1 MRKLIRVAS
10 PLMKAKLPISGQ
22 TQLFENF
29 GFSSSVIG
37 PKGGD
42 ISGYVFPGIACTD
55 EVRGLITQDAPVAI
69 GVSGGKDSGAAALAT
84 VQYLD
89 QMGHKGARLLIHSDL
104 GRVEWEQSIRICEKL
119 AQQLGLELVVVQWK
133 QGDMVDRWRK
143 RWQDNTVRYANLD
156 LVKLLLPWSTSGM
169 RFCTSELKTSIISQY
184 LTTRFP
190 AQTILSVTGIR
201 RQESSERQKKPVA
214 SWSNDLS
221 RTPRNS
227 PPTAGMNW
235 NPIIEWKHTDV
246 WALHHHYNLPIHEA
260 YTQYNMSR
268 VSCAFC
274 ILAGQTDLLNA
285 ATYMGNRL
293 AYSLLVDLEIESSFS
308 FKEGHWLADIKPV
321 WLSEPQQAGLVE
333 AKRKSKERQRIEAA
347 IPTHLLYE
355 KGWPV
360 VMPTPA
366 EARLLAS
373 VRNQI
378 ADLLDLSI
386 HYNEQDTILDRYQFL
401 MTEKERKKAQQNESG
416 GASGHQAPEQLT
428 PLFVY
433 SH

>member
-1 MRKLIRVAS
+1 MRKLIRVPS
-10 PLMKAKLPISGQ
+10 PLMKAKLSISGQ

-29 GFSSSVIG
+29 GFSSSIIG

-42 ISGYVFPGIACTD
+42 ISGYIFPGIACTD
-55 EVRGLITQDAPVAI
+55 EVKGLISQDAPVAI
-69 GVSGGKDSGAAALAT
+69 GISGGKDSGAAALAT

-89 QMGHKGARLLIHSDL
+89 QMGHKGPRLLIHSDL
-104 GRVEWEQSIRICEKL
+104 GRVEWEQSIRICERL

-133 QGDMVDRWRK
+133 QGDMIDRWRK

-190 AQTILSVTGIR
+190 GQTILSVTGIR

-227 PPTAGMNW
+227 PPTGGMNW
-235 NPIIEWKHTDV
+235 NPIIEWKHTDI
-246 WALHHHYNLPIHEA
+246 WALHHKYNLPIHEA
-260 YTQYNMSR
+260 YTQHNMSR
-268 VSCAFC
+268 VSCAYC

-285 ATYMGNRL
+285 TTYTGNRL
-293 AYSLLVDLEIESSFS
+293 AFSLLVDLEIESSFS
-308 FKEGHWLADIKPV
+308 FKDGHWLADIKPA
-321 WLSEPQQAGLVE
+321 WLSETQQADLVK
-333 AKRKSKERQRIEAA
+333 AKRRNKERERIEAA
-347 IPTHLLYE
+347 IPAHLLYE

-360 VMPTPA
+360 VMPTQA

-378 ADLLDLSI
+378 AALLELSI
-386 HYNEQDTILDRYQFL
+386 RYTEPDTILDRYQFI
-401 MTEKERKKAQQNESG
+401 MAEKARKKAQQYESG
-416 GASGHQAPEQLT
+416 VTDGQPASEPIT
-428 PLFVY
+428 SLFV
-433 SH
+433 

>member
-1 MRKLIRVAS
+1 
-10 PLMKAKLPISGQ
+10 MKAKLPSSGQ

-29 GFSSSVIG
+29 EFSSSQIG

-89 QMGHKGARLLIHSDL
+89 QMGHKGPRLLIHSDL
-104 GRVEWEQSIRICEKL
+104 GRVEWEQSIQICEKL

-133 QGDMVDRWRK
+133 QGDMVDRWQK
-143 RWQDNTVRYANLD
+143 RWQDNTLRYANLD
-156 LVKLLLPWSTSGM
+156 LVKVLLPWSTSGM

-190 AQTILSVTGIR
+190 GQTILSVTGIR
-201 RQESSERQKKPVA
+201 RQESRERQKKPVA

-221 RTPRNS
+221 LTPRNS

-246 WALHHHYNLPIHEA
+246 WALHHYYNLPIHDA
-260 YTQYNMSR
+260 YTEYSMSR

-274 ILAGQTDLLNA
+274 ILASQTDLLNA
-285 ATYMGNRL
+285 ATYTGNRL

-308 FKEGHWLADIKPV
+308 FREGHWLADIKPA
-321 WLSEPQQAGLVE
+321 WLTEPQRAGLVE
-333 AKRKSKERQRIEAA
+333 AKRKSRERQRIEAA
-347 IPTHLLYE
+347 IPGHLLYE

-366 EARLLAS
+366 EASLLAS
-373 VRNQI
+373 VRNRI
-378 ADLLDLSI
+378 ADLLELAI
-386 HYNEQDTILDRYQFL
+386 HYNEQATILDRYQFL
-401 MTEKERKKAQQNESG
+401 MAEKERKKVQQNVSG
-416 GASGHQAPEQLT
+416 EAISHHGPELLT
-428 PLFVY
+428 PYIF
-433 SH
+433 